1 MPPKSAAKLKK
12 NGGSAAAGAPPNYS
26 SENNTANASSP
37 VKAAGFIPPGA
48 GKNDRNAFQ
57 NQFDRN
63 FDVPNRIARAPNSL
77 VEAVNDFHYAMMNDT
92 PRNEFYY
99 NLLKKHVTPET
110 GVLEIGAGSGL
121 LSMMAAKLGAKWVV
135 AVEGSKEMCALAVA
149 NVAQNKLS
157 DKVRVLNK
165 LSTEMT
171 LKDLPGKPDIL
182 VSEIFGTLLLGESAL
197 DYIEDARER
206 LLKPT
211 TKIIPQHGVQYA
223 VPIECPT
230 LDKICS
236 IDSWNGLD
244 LSMVNSLKDTA
255 SCVFTKKYGF
265 RMSTIPF
272 KRLSEP
278 IPVLTIDFATT
289 KMGFAPVTKKFE
301 ITATES
307 GTAHAM
313 LLFWK
318 STDEGLEMSTDPED
332 TKDNFPR
339 DMQWGQALQLL
350 DNNTDD
356 YSAALPAP
364 VVFTKG
370 NKYSVKCNT
379 SEDHVILQFGVKGDN
394 LVVPEKAANED
405 AKKEET
411 K

>member
-1 MPPKSAAKLKK
+1 MAPKFKK
-12 NGGSAAAGAPPNYS
+12 NGGSATAGAPP
-26 SENNTANASSP
+26 APAP
-37 VKAAGFIPPGA
+37 APKAAGFVPPGA

-63 FDVPNRIARAPNSL
+63 FDVPSRIARAPNSL

-99 NLLKKHVTPET
+99 NLLKKYVTPET

-135 AVEGSKEMCALAVA
+135 AVEGSKEMCALANA
-149 NVAQNKLS
+149 NVVQNNLS
-157 DKVRVLNK
+157 HKVRVLNK

-171 LKDLPGKPDIL
+171 LKDLPEKPDIL

-197 DYIEDARER
+197 DYIEDARRR

-230 LDKICS
+230 LDSICA
-236 IDSWNGLD
+236 IDTWNGLD
-244 LSMVNSLKDTA
+244 LSMVNSLRDTA

-278 IPVLTIDFATT
+278 IPVLTIDFAKTN
-289 KMGFAPVTKKFE
+289 MGFAPTSTKIE
-301 ITATES
+301 IKATES

-313 LLFWK
+313 LLYWK
-318 STDEGLEMSTDPED
+318 SVDEGFEMSTDPDD
-332 TKDNFPR
+332 TRDNFPR

-350 DNNTDD
+350 DSNDPKED
-356 YSAALPAP
+356 VMLPSP
-364 VVFTKG
+364 VVLTKD
-370 NKYSVKCNT
+370 KTYSVKCNT
-379 SEDHVILQFGVKGDN
+379 SEDHVIIQFGMKGDAAPKKKEDN
-394 LVVPEKAANED
+394 EEEKAAEE
-405 AKKEET
+405 KE
-411 K
+411 